1 MTRGAVLLTLVTIC
15 AVTRLGALGT
25 SSPQSS
31 ASIAGTVVDELTSR
45 PIAGATVRA
54 NRTGEPP
61 TGQRRERLPD
71 VVTGPDG
78 RFEFRDLMP
87 GGYELEATRVGH
99 SAAAYGRTRRDGDTE
114 VVRLADGQRMAG
126 VVLTMW
132 RLGAI
137 SGTVLDEAGE
147 QVVDVRVRAWQSTFR
162 NGRRQLVAV
171 AAARTDDRGMYR
183 LTGLNPGDYVIGTA
197 VGRTIVP
204 AADVRAVR
212 KLDSRTY
219 STPAE
224 GTALLLGSIL
234 YPIARGAAIPPPV
247 NGGRLSI
254 YPTSFHPS
262 GASVTQAGGVRLSA
276 GEDLQGVDIQVHPV
290 PTVKVEGIVTGV
302 HVIRTGL
309 VLRLEPADTI
319 QSGLDLDEDALQATT
334 DGAGVFAFPAVP
346 AGQYFLR
353 ARDTSRAPTPGYV
366 EPTEW
371 CSIPLTVGDADLVGL
386 SVVLQRGVHIHGR
399 VEFDGM
405 SEAPIN
411 ELTDVAIEITSAD
424 QTPFAILPDPP
435 ARVDAKGQFTS
446 VGLPPGRYFVRAG
459 KAGGKWMLK
468 SGTVDQRDVVDTAIE
483 LDRKDLTGVVITLTD
498 RITTLSGIVRTPHAV
513 PDSNAAV
520 LIFPANNQSWS
531 LPGFNPHRFRRVRTR
546 EDGGYL
552 VNALPIGD
560 YFVVALPDDR
570 AEGWQDPSVL
580 ELLARTAVLVNI
592 RDADR
597 KTQDLRTEERR

>member
-15 AVTRLGALGT
+15 AVTSIGALGT

-54 NRTGEPP
+54 NRTGEPT
-61 TGQRRERLPD
+61 TGQLRERLPD

-87 GGYELEATRVGH
+87 GGYELEATRAGH

-114 VVRLADGQRMAG
+114 VIRLADGQRMAG

-162 NGRRQLVAV
+162 NGRRQFVGV

-183 LTGLNPGDYVIGTA
+183 LIGLNPGDYVIGTS

-224 GTALLLGSIL
+224 GTALLLGSTL
-234 YPIARGAAIPPPV
+234 YPIARGAAIPPAD

-262 GASVTQAGGVRLSA
+262 GAAVTQAGGVRLSA
-276 GEDLQGVDIQVHPV
+276 GEDRQGVDIQLHPV

-319 QSGLDLDEDALQATT
+319 QSGLDLDEDVLQATT
-334 DGAGVFAFPAVP
+334 DGAGVFTFPAVP

-386 SVVLQRGVHIHGR
+386 PVVLQRGVHIHGR

-405 SEAPIN
+405 AEAPIN

-424 QTPFAILPDPP
+424 QAPFAILPDPP

-468 SGTVDQRDVVDTAIE
+468 SGTVDQRDVADAAIE

-498 RITTLSGIVRTPHAV
+498 RVTTLSGIVRTPHAV

-520 LIFPANNQSWS
+520 LIFPANYQSWS

-592 RDADR
+592 RDGDR
-597 KTQDLRTEERR
+597 KTHDLRTEERR